1 MKLSTMRRIDA
12 WVGRPAC
19 FVLAL
24 LLRVFGGLVQRKP
37 AGGQRSVLFIELSEM
52 GSTILAAATI
62 QLAMK
67 RNPDRPV
74 CFVIFRKNVASLHLL
89 GLLDE
94 RNVFTIRD
102 DSLAHMLIDVARFVG
117 FCRARRIDTAVDL
130 ELFARVSS
138 ILSMLSLAGTR
149 VGFDNFHGEGLYRGA
164 HLTHRVNYNPYYH
177 MAQNFQA
184 LLDALECDP
193 AQIPLLKRAIA
204 QPELTCRVPLRKDLY
219 DYVRGELSQLADL
232 GRTKRIV
239 LLNHDSGKLL
249 PIRTWPAKRFAAVA
263 RALIADDE
271 GTLVVLCGIPDAAD
285 SAREILAQVAHP
297 RCVNFVGKTRTL
309 ADLMQLF
316 HQSDLLITNDS
327 GPAHFASL
335 TDIASITLFGPETP
349 RLYGPMGPSAVQ
361 LYKHLA
367 CSPCLTAANHR
378 NSPCQDNQCL
388 QAIAVEEVLEHA
400 RRLLREKTAAVAGA
414 R

>member
-1 MKLSTMRRIDA
+1 MKLSTMRSIDA

-19 FVLAL
+19 WALATF
-24 LLRVFGGLVQRKP
+24 LRVFGGLLQRQP
-37 AGGQRSVLFIELSEM
+37 RGTERSLLFIELSEM

-62 QLAMK
+62 QRAMA
-67 RNPDRPV
+67 RHPNRPV
-74 CFVIFRKNVASLHLL
+74 CFVIFQKNVASLHLL
-89 GLLDE
+89 GLLDA

-102 DSLAHMLIDVARFVG
+102 DSLLHMLVDVLRFVA
-117 FCRARRIDTAVDL
+117 FCRARSIDTTIDL

-138 ILSMLSLAGTR
+138 ILSMLSGAGTR

-164 HLTHRVNYNPYYH
+164 HLTHRVQYNPYYH
-177 MAQNFQA
+177 MSQNFQA
-184 LLDALECDP
+184 LFDALECDP
-193 AQIPLLKRAIA
+193 SQIPLLKREIA
-204 QPELTCRVPLRKDLY
+204 LPELTVRVPLRQDLY
-219 DYVRGELSQLADL
+219 DYVRGELGKLADL
-232 GRTKRIV
+232 RATRRIV
-239 LLNHDSGKLL
+239 LLNHDAGTLL
-249 PIRTWPAKRFAAVA
+249 PIRTWPAQRFAAVA
-263 RALIADDE
+263 RALIDDDE
-271 GTLVVLCGIPDAAD
+271 GTLVVLCGIPDAD
-285 SAREILAQVAHP
+285 ESARKIQALVAHP

-335 TDIASITLFGPETP
+335 TEIASITLFGPETP
-349 RLYGPMGPSAVQ
+349 RLYGPMGPRSAQ
-361 LYKHLA
+361 LYKSLA

-388 QAIAVEEVLEHA
+388 QAIAVDEVLAQA
-400 RRLLREKTAAVAGA
+400 RRLLAERAQLAVT

>member
-19 FVLAL
+19 WLLATF
-24 LLRVFGGLVQRKP
+24 LRVFGGLVQRQP
-37 AGGQRSVLFIELSEM
+37 PGAERSILFIELSEM

-62 QLAMK
+62 QRAMA
-67 RNPDRPV
+67 RHPTRPV
-74 CFVIFRKNVASLHLL
+74 CFVIFEKNVASLHLL

-102 DSLAHMLIDVARFVG
+102 DSLVHMLVDVLRFVG
-117 FCRARRIDTAVDL
+117 FCRARSIDTTVDL

-138 ILSMLSLAGTR
+138 ILSMLSGAGAR

-164 HLTHRVNYNPYYH
+164 HLTHRVQYNAYYH
-177 MAQNFQA
+177 MSQNFQA
-184 LLDALECDP
+184 LFDALDCDP
-193 AQIPLLKRAIA
+193 AQIPLVKKEIA
-204 QPELTCRVPLRKDLY
+204 LPALTVRVPRRQELY
-219 DYVRGELSQLADL
+219 DYVRGELGKLADL
-232 GRTKRIV
+232 GATRRVV

-249 PIRTWPAKRFAAVA
+249 PIRTWPAQRFAAVA
-263 RALIADDE
+263 RALIDDDE
-271 GTLVVLCGIPDAAD
+271 GTLVVLCGIPDADA
-285 SAREILAQVAHP
+285 SAREIQTLVAHP

-316 HQSDLLITNDS
+316 HQAELLITNDS

-335 TDIASITLFGPETP
+335 TEIASITLFGPETP
-349 RLYGPMGPSAVQ
+349 RLYGPMGPRAVQ
-361 LYKHLA
+361 LYKALA

-388 QAIAVEEVLEHA
+388 QAIAVEEVLSHA
-400 RRLLREKTAAVAGA
+400 RRLLRERAQAVAA